1 MLILALA
8 LAAGNLPGAQI
19 SSSPVLVIAVSVVA
33 VSVVAVSVVAVSVVA
48 VSVVAVSVV
57 AVSVVAPSPRR
68 SSVVLPP
75 RAREDLLLATW

>member
-1 MLILALA
+1 VLILALA

-57 AVSVVAPSPRR
+57 APSPRR

>member
-57 AVSVVAPSPRR
+57 APSPRR

>member
-1 MLILALA
+1 VLILALA

-48 VSVVAVSVV
+48 VSVVA
-57 AVSVVAPSPRR
+57 PSPRR

>member
-48 VSVVAVSVV
+48 VSVVA
-57 AVSVVAPSPRR
+57 PSPRR